1 MTLLVA
7 LLLAGG
13 LFFHGVAAL
22 GVARMPDFFTRLH
35 AVSKAET
42 LGVLLTLA
50 GLALWS
56 GLTLL
61 TLLYSAFI
69 TTLLAYVAW
78 NRGIDIVGAPR
89 ASAFLH
95 TIPLFS
101 AALATTILGETIEP
115 YHIVGFALILSGV
128 TLAARPSAKQRAA
141 AGREIAS

>member
-61 TLLYSAFI
+61 TLK
-69 TTLLAYVAW
+69 LAGVAL
-78 NRGIDIVGAPR
+78 
-89 ASAFLH
+89 FLFLANPTSTH
-95 TIPLFS
+95 AVAR
-101 AALATTILGETIEP
+101 AALR
-115 YHIVGFALILSGV
+115 VGVQPWRRSPEE
-128 TLAARPSAKQRAA
+128 RP
-141 AGREIAS
+141 